1 MRMYSAIGNE
11 VDFTLVIVE
20 ADKVDQ
26 DIVHGIYR
34 RIYNVDE
41 ENVMAIV
48 TLSDETIYTRV

>member
-1 MRMYSAIGNE
+1 MYSAIGNE